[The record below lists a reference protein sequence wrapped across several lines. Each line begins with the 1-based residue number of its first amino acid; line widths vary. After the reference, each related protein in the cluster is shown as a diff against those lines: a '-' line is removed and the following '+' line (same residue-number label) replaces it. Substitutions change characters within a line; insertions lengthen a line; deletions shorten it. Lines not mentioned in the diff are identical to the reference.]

1 MMQTCNAASVW
12 QNNSYTHF
20 GVPTTRTIVPLVR
33 VNGQIQDAPPNWK
46 IPLCQVETPALY
58 QSGSLVA
65 SASALTFTKL
75 QELVIPA
82 GTVVGGERFMHGI
95 GLAVPQRGTTADVT
109 LALRITDSAETSV
122 VSTALVVIA
131 VPTSGGARYANASIF
146 MYYDAV
152 TGKMQILID
161 ARSDTIYARSVF
173 PGMNFN
179 PAIIQKIQLG
189 VTLSAIAASQSA
201 DVEFLT
207 MGRMN

>member
-1 MMQTCNAASVW
+1 MIPACNAASVW

-82 GTVVGGERFMHGI
+82 GAVVGGERFLHGI
-95 GLAVPQRGTTADVT
+95 GLAIQQRGTPANVT
-109 LALRITDSAETSV
+109 LALKITDSAETSV
-122 VSTALVVIA
+122 VSTDLLVIP
-131 VPTSGGARYANASIF
+131 VPTSGGTDYANASIF

-152 TGKMQILID
+152 AGKMQILVDSRND
-161 ARSDTIYARSVF
+161 ATYARTVF
-173 PGMNFN
+173 TGMNFN

-189 VTLSAIAASQSA
+189 VTLSANAASQSA